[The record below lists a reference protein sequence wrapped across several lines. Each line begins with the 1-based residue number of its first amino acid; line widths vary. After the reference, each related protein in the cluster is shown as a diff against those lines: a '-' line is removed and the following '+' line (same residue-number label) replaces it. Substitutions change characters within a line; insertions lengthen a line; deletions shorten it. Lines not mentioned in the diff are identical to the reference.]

1 MIISIEQ
8 PSEADLDII
17 HGFLTES
24 YWAPGIPRA
33 VVARAAAHSIC
44 AIARNDD
51 GALVGYARVVSDRTT
66 FAWVADVMVL
76 PEQRGKGIARD
87 LVRALRA
94 HPELQGLR
102 RWLLATRDAHGVYA
116 PVGFAPLSAPERF
129 MEIRIAAPYGRP
141 SL

>member
-1 MIISIEQ
+1 MNISIEQ

-24 YWAPGIPRA
+24 YWVPGIPRA